1 MGDVE
6 MLRINK
12 DNGEIVFSYDNS
24 GGVWVQGRITYMVL
38 DNKRVTFTLTAQ
50 TAKLN
55 YEVRDIGM
63 LLAAIGTD
71 LMVESKQSEVDG
83 HITPT
88 EARRRSLNGE

>member
-1 MGDVE
+1 

-24 GGVWVQGRITYMVL
+24 KGVPVQGRITYMVL
-38 DNKRVTFTLTAQ
+38 DKKRVTFTLTAQ

-71 LMVESKQSEVDG
+71 LMMESKQSEVDG
-83 HITPT
+83 HITAT
-88 EARRRSLNGE
+88 EARRRTLNGE

>member
-1 MGDVE
+1 

-12 DNGEIVFSYDNS
+12 DNGEIVFSYDS
-24 GGVWVQGRITYMVL
+24 DTVPVQGRITFKVL
-38 DNKRVTFTLTAQ
+38 DNNRVTFTMMAQ
-50 TAKLN
+50 TVKTN
-55 YEVRDIGM
+55 YEVRDIGT
-63 LLAAIGTD
+63 LLSAIGKD

>member
-1 MGDVE
+1 

-12 DNGEIVFSYDNS
+12 DKGEIVFSYDNS
-24 GGVWVQGRITYMVL
+24 EGVPVQGRITYMVL
-38 DNKRVTFTLTAQ
+38 DNKRVTFTLMAQ

-71 LMVESKQSEVDG
+71 LMLEGEKSEQSEGDG
-83 HITPT
+83 YITAT
-88 EARRRSLNGE
+88 EARRRTLNGE